1 MAFTRK
7 SSDVNLPEDPL
18 QLYRTLAVTNRGPAA
33 VWGHQQDVLRSWHR
47 DLPDAQDVAIELPTG
62 AGKTLVGGLIA
73 EFRRLTARDRVA
85 YLCPTKQLAKQTA
98 AAFDSYGIKNVL
110 LTGRVPTW
118 NGADRTLYDASDAVA
133 VSTYSHVF
141 NSNPALGNA
150 HLLLLDDAHAA
161 EGYVAGPWRL
171 TISRQDESAYQDV
184 LSALEPALDPLV
196 VPRLKKDDSDSAFW
210 SYVYLASP
218 IGVTARAALLEDVIG
233 QAVSGDKLD
242 ETRAKEVRHVWKF
255 LQGRLDRCLF
265 YVSHQKILIRP
276 FIPPTAHHAAFS
288 EPQRRIYM
296 SATLGDG
303 GELERTFGRKRIERI
318 PVPEGWEKQGTG
330 RRFFLF
336 PELAKDLAADTSRLP
351 EFVSSAIREAGRVIV
366 LTPDA
371 RTANTFNAASAVPDS
386 YLKLTARNVEDDLS
400 AFTSPEHAALV
411 LTNRYDGI
419 DLPDEDCRLVV
430 LAGLPARGDL
440 QERFLHEALGAV
452 EVLQERIRGRI
463 LQGAGRATRNTRDY
477 AAVMILGQNLTSY
490 LSGRDKQAAM
500 PPEVHAELEFGYEN
514 SRNKDS
520 SNMLDNLRVFLRHD
534 AEWAEVDGDI
544 VRDRE
549 KYTRVTS
556 ASAQELQRAVRHE
569 VDAWDA
575 IWNNQWDLALTA
587 VRRVLDRLRGERTPQ
602 RYAAFWNY
610 LAFSI
615 TQRLAQQTGD
625 QTYLAASAD
634 YFRAARKT
642 STGTSWLSHLASPSD
657 RAIAPP
663 SPQLD
668 STDEAAMQT
677 VKEGQKLAHPDT
689 FEQTVTATR
698 SGLANTEHRAY
709 EAGLVSLGLFAGASE
724 SYGNNDDED
733 PASPDVVWIFS
744 DSRWVSW
751 EAKSEAQPTG
761 AVGPND
767 VRQAQSHLRTVES
780 ERDTSAPSDS
790 FSLLV
795 SPKPSV
801 MPQARAVAEDHIH
814 LVRPPQVLDIFDR
827 LVRAWR
833 TARSRS
839 INSLTVVELAALFH
853 AEGALPSQWMTELR
867 SSPVKERT

>member
-7 SSDVNLPEDPL
+7 SSEVSLPEDPL
-18 QLYRTLAVTNRGPAA
+18 HLYRMLAVTNRGPAA
-33 VWGHQQDVLRSWHR
+33 VWGHQQDVLRSWHH
-47 DLPDAQDVAIELPTG
+47 DLPNEPDVAIELPTG

-73 EFRRLTARDRVA
+73 EFRRLTSRDRVA

-98 AAFDSYGIKNVL
+98 DAFDEYGIKNVL

-118 NGADRTLYDASDAVA
+118 NPADRVLYEASDAVA

-141 NSNPALGNA
+141 NSNPALGSAN
-150 HLLLLDDAHAA
+150 LLVLDDAHAA

-171 TISRQDESAYQDV
+171 AISREDESAYQDV
-184 LSALEPALDPLV
+184 LSALEQALDPLV
-196 VPRLKKDDSDSAFW
+196 FPRLRREDADSTFW
-210 SYVYLASP
+210 SYVFLASP
-218 IGVTARAALLEDVIG
+218 IGVAAQAALLEDVIG
-233 QAVSGDKLD
+233 QAINGNKL
-242 ETRAKEVRHVWKF
+242 EESRAKSARNVWKF

-265 YVSHQKILIRP
+265 YVSHRQILIRS
-276 FIPPTAHHAAFS
+276 FIPPTAYHGAFS

-303 GELERTFGRKRIERI
+303 GELERTFGRKKIERI

-336 PELAKDLAADTSRLP
+336 PELTKDLAADTSQLP
-351 EFVSSAIREAGRVIV
+351 SFISRTISEAGRVIV
-366 LTPDA
+366 LTPDT
-371 RTANTFNAASAVPDS
+371 RTANAFHAASAVPDG
-386 YLKLTARNVEDDLS
+386 YHNLTARDVENDLS
-400 AFTSPEHAALV
+400 AFTSQQRAALV

-419 DLPDEDCRLVV
+419 DLPDASCRLVV
-430 LAGLPARGDL
+430 LVGLPARGDL

-452 EVLQERIRGRI
+452 EVLQERIKGRI
-463 LQGAGRATRNTRDY
+463 LQGAGRATRNTRDF
-477 AAVMILGQNLTSY
+477 AAVMILGQDLTSY

-500 PPEVHAELEFGYEN
+500 PPEVHAELEFGYDN
-514 SRNKDS
+514 SRGKDS
-520 SNMLDNLRVFLRHD
+520 ADMLDNLRVFLRHD

-556 ASAQELQRAVRHE
+556 PSAQELQRAVRFE
-569 VDAWDA
+569 VEAWDA

-587 VRRVLDRLRGERTPQ
+587 VRRVLDKLRGDRTPQ
-602 RYAAFWNY
+602 RYAALWNY
-610 LAFSI
+610 LAYSV

-625 QTYLAASAD
+625 QAYLTASGD

-657 RAIAPP
+657 KAIAPAP
-663 SPQLD
+663 PQLD
-668 STDEAAMQT
+668 PTDEMAMQA
-677 VKEGQKLAHPDT
+677 VQQDRELAHPDT
-689 FEQTVTATR
+689 FEQTVASTR
-698 SGLANTEHRAY
+698 SGLVNTEHRAY
-709 EAGLVSLGLFAGASE
+709 EAGLVSLGRFAGASP

-733 PASPDVVWIFS
+733 PASPDAVWIFS
-744 DSRWVSW
+744 DTRWVTW

-761 AVGPND
+761 SVGPND
-767 VRQAQSHLRTVES
+767 VRQAQSHLRSVES
-780 ERDTSAPSDS
+780 ERQTSAPSDS
-790 FSLLV
+790 FSLLM

-801 MPQARAVAEDHIH
+801 MPQARAVAEDHIY

-833 TARSRS
+833 TARGRNIS
-839 INSLTVVELAALFH
+839 SLTVADLAALFQ
-853 AEGALPSQWMTELR
+853 AEGALPSQWMTGLR
-867 SSPVKERT
+867 SNPFKEHG